1 MKKFLAYLRTST
13 DKKSQSGPDQ
23 QGYSFD
29 AQMHAIARYVESVG
43 GEIIGTYSE
52 QMSGS
57 DNERPE
63 MLKCFAKA
71 KAVGASVCISKLDRI
86 SRDAAFIIALS
97 KNSHGVEFKIAENPS
112 ADFLQIALLA
122 VIADNERQAIASRV
136 RQSMA
141 AAKRAGVKF
150 GNPNPDIAAMNR
162 GATEAAVKFK
172 NQIRPVIEEIKAVAG
187 IKSFSGI
194 AKVLNVRGIKTRT
207 GKNWFPQSVKMAMA
221 A

>member
-29 AQMHAIARYVESVG
+29 AQMHAIAKYVEAVG
-43 GEIIGTYSE
+43 GEIVGTYSE
-52 QMSGS
+52 QMSGAN
-57 DNERPE
+57 NERPE
-63 MLKCFAKA
+63 MLKCFAHA

-162 GATEAAVKFK
+162 GASNAAKAFK
-172 NQIRPVIEEIKAVAG
+172 CQIQPIINEIKSIAG
-187 IKSFSGI
+187 VNSLSGI
-194 AKVLNVRGIKTRT
+194 ARVLNVRGIKTRT
-207 GKNWFPQSVKMAMA
+207 GKMWFPQSVKMVMA